1 MKINAVKP
9 KMPIRTLLSV
19 FLLAITIGFTACG
32 NENTGEGTA
41 TTDTDGTNAT
51 AEVLIQPVGNEMK
64 FDKTSF
70 TVEAGQEVTIVFEN
84 TATSPAMQHNV
95 LVLNAD
101 DDETV
106 NRVGQAAIAAGE
118 ANEYVPEDDAILAH
132 TALAQPGE
140 TVRVTFTAPSQPG
153 TYRYICTFPGH
164 YMMMQGIM
172 TVT

>member
-19 FLLAITIGFTACG
+19 FLLAITISLTACG
-32 NENTGEGTA
+32 NGSSEQAPAENGEANTA
-41 TTDTDGTNAT
+41 

-106 NRVGQAAIAAGE
+106 NRVGQAAMAAGE
-118 ANEYVPEDDAILAH
+118 ASEYVPEDDAILAH

-164 YMMMQGIM
+164 YMMMQGTM
-172 TVT
+172 TVE